1 MVEKSLQ
8 QMIPTTMCIILL
20 SIIIILIISILT
32 TFFLLYH
39 RMDQKN
45 IYHVNEQGK
54 KTKENNTN
62 CFLSILISEK
72 SQNCV
77 YFTKANGPA
86 DIECTL

>member
-8 QMIPTTMCIILL
+8 QMIPTTMCIIVL

-32 TFFLLYH
+32 TFIFLYH
-39 RMDQKN
+39 RIDQKN
-45 IYHVNEQGK
+45 IYHVNEQGEM
-54 KTKENNTN
+54 TKENNVN
-62 CFLSILISEK
+62 CVSSILISEK

-77 YFTKANGPA
+77 YFTKTNGPA